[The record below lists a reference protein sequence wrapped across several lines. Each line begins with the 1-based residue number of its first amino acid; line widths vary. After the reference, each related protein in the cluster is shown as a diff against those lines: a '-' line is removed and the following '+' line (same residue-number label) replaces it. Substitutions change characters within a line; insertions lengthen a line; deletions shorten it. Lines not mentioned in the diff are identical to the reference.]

1 MYLYYIMSWQ
11 SLSAT
16 NDIHKNSKLS
26 AKKVIVKNIVISQE
40 TTLGSIDSQNIEYTR
55 NDYSGNSLTIEETLR
70 APDISLNRIRAL
82 NQEDTSGVVKFVRP
96 IVAPAAALEGLR
108 AYDASFSKTDVS
120 YEFNVTRVTKRTSD
134 TIEIQN
140 DASFSNHISAQDV
153 CANVIGSRINGLPI
167 YLSEDVSI
175 NEGLECSDISV
186 SHIHPLD
193 AATKLLFHDDISAS
207 GAIHAL
213 DYSGLTFR
221 TKDLSVNDIYGAN
234 HHIGVFTDIS
244 VNGGIQITEI
254 SMNTLGGHN
263 NRLTI
268 HSDLSINGDLMVED
282 DISLSNLYT
291 TSDLIQFHG
300 VTDISNIIKN
310 VDISVGE
317 IYPKE
322 LGNERYQGQK
332 IEPTLIVNGDVSFS
346 GNVSANW
353 VESEFNVLARVEDL
367 QTLIANTSNYDIGTL
382 VQLPDTVNTNQINIF
397 IKTNKESWYK
407 LKSTNATPLF
417 TMFSLSYDG
426 SILLTGD
433 FSGDITNTNPAVTTA
448 YSYFPE
454 PTEFPDVS
462 VGLQQYKKGG
472 GFVDYDEVV
481 FYVKKIKDEEN
492 KVYFFDISASD
503 QEVDDISFS
512 LLKSHSQLS
521 DFSYQS
527 GAGWELKLPD
537 DNINERDISRI
548 HIKVP
553 INNGFDVSFIV
564 KADDKIS
571 TFNDKL
577 ITIKKINEVPV
588 WKHMIL
594 EASNYQYIR
603 DEGYDIA
610 SDASFNTEEWYSIHN
625 PTYLNYYDINPILP
639 IDYSNNTQNI
649 TDDVSYTFNV
659 RYYNPA
665 RFNGDTS
672 YYILDL
678 SSLDPE
684 GFDVCY
690 EIQTANNDYLTHDW
704 SWNLDGSKVYIKV
717 PGENN
722 SNPEDL
728 DFSFEI
734 ISHDN
739 SVEDVSGFVP
749 TDYYS
754 FNGEDVSKRIVNF
767 HKEIFKPE
775 LLNINVDVFNHN
787 IIQTYYDG
795 CSNIISEFV
804 DKDYQVSNNTVTLY
818 LNYPNIHDTE
828 DISYIITFNYNKTQ
842 GFNLT
847 SNISQNFI
855 INATN
860 FNYTLNDITDS
871 EVKFISTINPF
882 TEIALDGEVKLYEKN
897 IYVTSENTDVS
908 SSTIGVIIKLKQ
920 YYYINNFRYR
930 INTSDNIYTDN
941 YVIDLNSGTF
951 KTDFYLD
958 TDPTIDF
965 IANLKT
971 FYNTGSTEP
980 VINYTTTQS
989 GIGQQDIIQTFNYS
1003 DIFPKFSSNTIII
1016 PAVDPSI
1023 NSMGY
1028 LSNEVTVKVLKSER
1042 LQEYKL
1048 NSFLEILPAQ
1058 SSPIYKEYKF
1068 KMPNH
1073 YISYQN
1079 PSNSVDHIVTG
1090 TNYVVYRIKTDEE
1103 AIIDMKRIKYNTE
1116 SDFISSDNFIK
1127 IWRISKGQ
1135 QGGDGGAAHVDTHT
1149 IDYFFYTEYFWYKI
1163 GGGGGAGG
1171 KRGELSDESS
1181 YRNVEKLHFKA
1192 DNSIDITQTTSW
1204 NGDTDSTTTT
1214 LSEYVL
1220 PRSSGMNGKNGSSV
1234 PHEPFSQGGRA
1245 QGGVAQFNGAG
1256 NGSPG
1261 GPATFVGSTSTGGDG
1276 GTGQTDIS
1284 GTFNYPIG
1292 DNQTIVFQYQ
1302 RAKGGKGGKGGT
1314 ATTSASAPESG
1325 QDGLSP
1331 DYNRIVII
1339 KSVSSTA
1346 IL

>member
-1 MYLYYIMSWQ
+1 MSWQ

-16 NDIHKNSKLS
+16 NDTHKNSKLS

-120 YEFNVTRVTKRTSD
+120 YEFNVTRVTKRTGD

-140 DASFSNHISAQDV
+140 DASFSNHISAQDL
-153 CANVIGSRINGLPI
+153 CANVIGSRINGPPI
-167 YLSEDVSI
+167 YLSGDVSI

-207 GAIHAL
+207 GAIHAV

-244 VNGGIQITEI
+244 VNGDILITEI

-322 LGNERYQGQK
+322 LGNVVYDHIPIK
-332 IEPTLIVNGDVSFS
+332 PTFIINGDVSFS
-346 GNVSANW
+346 GKVYTNW
-353 VESEFNVLARVEDL
+353 VDSEFNVIDSLQSINDL
-367 QTLIANTSNYDIGTL
+367 IKNTSNYEIGSL
-382 VQLPDTVNTNQINIF
+382 IQIPDQINEGRVNIF

-407 LKSTNATPLF
+407 VQGTNLRPFFQSF
-417 TMFSLSYDG
+417 TLSYEG
-426 SILLTGD
+426 MSLNN
-433 FSGDITNTNPAVTTA
+433 DIIINNNTA
-448 YSYFPE
+448 SRLFPLSSE
-454 PTEFPDVS
+454 YPNISLRYQNYDREN
-462 VGLQQYKKGG
+462 
-472 GFVDYDEVV
+472 GFQEYDEII
-481 FYVKKIKDEEN
+481 FYVKKKNEPDSSYNLKINVFDNEGDPITYELSRVGSGNDNKFTFEN
-492 KVYFFDISASD
+492 
-503 QEVDDISFS
+503 
-512 LLKSHSQLS
+512 H
-521 DFSYQS
+521 DFNYLD
-527 GAGWELKLPD
+527 GAGWGISGEYV
-537 DNINERDISRI
+537 DNLFNIDID
-548 HIKVP
+548 VP
-553 INNGFDVSFIV
+553 INNGFDISFRLLI
-564 KADDKIS
+564 DDNES
-571 TFNDKL
+571 TRNDKL

-603 DEGYDIA
+603 DEGYDIS

-625 PTYLNYYDINPILP
+625 PTYLNYDVNPILP
-639 IDYSNNTQNI
+639 IDYSNNTSGI
-649 TDDVSYTFNV
+649 YHDVSHTFNV

-704 SWNLDGSKVYIKV
+704 SWNLDGGKVYIKV

-722 SNPEDL
+722 SNPDDL

-787 IIQTYYDG
+787 TIQTYYDG

-818 LNYPNIHDTE
+818 LNYPNIHDNE

-847 SNISQNFI
+847 SNISPNFI
-855 INATN
+855 HATN

-871 EVKFISTINPF
+871 EVKFISTINSF
-882 TEIALDGEVKLYEKN
+882 TNIALDSGVKLYEKN

-930 INTSDNIYTDN
+930 IDTSDNIYTDN

-971 FYNTGSTEP
+971 FYNTGSSEP

-1003 DIFPKFSSNTIII
+1003 DIFPKLSSNTNII
-1016 PAVDPSI
+1016 PAFNPSI

-1028 LSNEVTVKVLKSER
+1028 LSNEVTVKVLKSEW

-1048 NSFLEILPAQ
+1048 NSFLEILPSQ

-1073 YISYQN
+1073 YISYRD
-1079 PSNSVDHIVTG
+1079 PINSVDHIVTG

-1103 AIIDMKRIKYNTE
+1103 AIIDMKRIKYNSD
-1116 SDFISSDNFIK
+1116 SDFINSDNFIK

-1135 QGGDGGAAHVDTHT
+1135 QGGAGGAAHVHTHS
-1149 IDYFFYTEYFWYKI
+1149 ISYFFSSINFYYKI

-1171 KRGELSDESS
+1171 KKGELSGESS

-1204 NGDTDSTTTT
+1204 NGNTSTTTP

-1220 PRSSGMNGKNGSSV
+1220 PRSSGMNGKSGSSV
-1234 PHEPFSQGGRA
+1234 PHGEPAQFGQA
-1245 QGGVAQFNGAG
+1245 QGGVAESTGASD
-1256 NGSPG
+1256 GSPG
-1261 GPATFVGSTSTGGDG
+1261 GSSTYTGSSSSGGDG
-1276 GTGQTDIS
+1276 GDGEQPDTSDFYYEIDGNVIS
-1284 GTFNYPIG
+1284 FE
-1292 DNQTIVFQYQ
+1292 YQ
-1302 RAKGGKGGKGGT
+1302 QAKGGKGGKGGT
-1314 ATTSASAPESG
+1314 ATTSASTPGSG
-1325 QDGLSP
+1325 DVGSSP